1 MENKHSAEWCISV
14 ELAKQNIGLIIAL
27 VIVVAM
33 WITTIVA
40 WAMSD
45 YIINNEAIDCVQA
58 HEVNICKESLQMSGK
73 HSFNTV
79 ISPIASEK

>member
-1 MENKHSAEWCISV
+1 MEKKHSYEWSISK
-14 ELAKQNIGLIIAL
+14 ELAKQNMGLIIAL

-45 YIINNEAIDCVQA
+45 HIINNEAIDSA
-58 HEVNICKESLQMSGK
+58 NTHEVEICGDFSQMSGK
-73 HSFNTV
+73 YSFETV
-79 ISPIASEK
+79 ISPMQSKK